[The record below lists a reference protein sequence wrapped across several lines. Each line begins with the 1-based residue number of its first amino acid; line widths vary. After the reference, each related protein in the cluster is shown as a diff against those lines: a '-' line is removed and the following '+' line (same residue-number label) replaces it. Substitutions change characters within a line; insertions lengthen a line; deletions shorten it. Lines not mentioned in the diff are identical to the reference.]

1 MFARY
6 PRIAIAHV
14 KTYLEVLKSLATHI
28 LCFSIRLY
36 AMPIETTAK
45 KQTPR
50 RFHLAFAL
58 LKGSSRRELVCTP
71 YVSAF
76 YTYLLGR
83 KGREEGVI
91 PFTSIDIKSCIVLI
105 ISIYKYAFT
114 VFMCLYINTASFRFV
129 YFLVGIS
136 SVHKVR

>member
-1 MFARY
+1 MFASY
-6 PRIAIAHV
+6 PRIAITHV
-14 KTYLEVLKSLATHI
+14 KTYLKILKSFSAHI
-28 LCFSIRLY
+28 LCFSIRFY

-50 RFHLAFAL
+50 RFHLAFTL
-58 LKGSSRRELVCTP
+58 LKGSSCRKLVCTP

-105 ISIYKYAFT
+105 ISISISMRLPYLCACISILR
-114 VFMCLYINTASFRFV
+114 VFRFV
-129 YFLVGIS
+129 SFFS
-136 SVHKVR
+136 RNKFCA

>member
-1 MFARY
+1 MFASY
-6 PRIAIAHV
+6 PRITIAHV
-14 KTYLEVLKSLATHI
+14 KTYLEILKSLATYI

-36 AMPIETTAK
+36 AMPIETTTK

-58 LKGSSRRELVCTP
+58 FKGSSRRELVSTP

-91 PFTSIDIKSCIVLI
+91 PFTSIDIKSCIILI
-105 ISIYKYAFT
+105 ISIYSMRLPYLCACISILR
-114 VFMCLYINTASFRFV
+114 VFRFV
-129 YFLVGIS
+129 SFFS
-136 SVHKVR
+136 RNKFCA

>member
-1 MFARY
+1 MFASY

-14 KTYLEVLKSLATHI
+14 KTYLEILKSLTTHI
-28 LCFSIRLY
+28 LCVSIRLY

-58 LKGSSRRELVCTP
+58 LKGSPCRELVSTP

-91 PFTSIDIKSCIVLI
+91 PFTSIDIKPCIVLI
-105 ISIYKYAFT
+105 ISIYKNAFT
-114 VFMCLYINTASFRFV
+114 VFMCLYINTASF
-129 YFLVGIS
+129 
-136 SVHKVR
+136 